1 LRRFAAFVLALGAL
15 LLPPAIAEA
24 HPAPFTYLDLRIERD
39 AIVGTLIA
47 HIFDVGH
54 DLNIDPPDRL
64 LDPSVAAQQAAA
76 TIALLAPR
84 MRLAVDGRPLDA
96 AWSGVEAVP
105 DRQSL
110 RLHVRYALASPPGR
124 LTVNLKLFPYDPAH
138 QTFINVY
145 EGTALTQAILDDA
158 RTQFVYYSGSRQGA
172 FAVARA
178 LIPDGIRHIVLG
190 PDHLIF
196 LLGLLL
202 LGGSL
207 YHLALIATAFTA
219 GHLLTLTLAS
229 FNIVNPS
236 LRLVE
241 PAIALSIVY
250 VGADNLIVSGP
261 GGGRDVRGWIAF
273 TFGFIHGFGFANVLR
288 FMNLPPRALASAI
301 GAFNVG
307 IEIGQLAIVV
317 ALAFGLSF
325 LKSRSETASRQL
337 AFGGSIIVIAAGTFW
352 FVQRVFFPGGI
363 S

>member
-1 LRRFAAFVLALGAL
+1 MRQLAVLLVSLGIFLRPAAAD
-15 LLPPAIAEA
+15 A
-24 HPAPFTYLDLRIERD
+24 HPAPFTYLDLRMEQA
-39 AIVGTLIA
+39 AITGTLIV

-54 DLNIDPPDRL
+54 DLNIEPPDRL

-76 TIALLAPR
+76 TMALLAPR
-84 MRLAVDGRPLDA
+84 ITLAVDGRRLTA
-96 AWSGVEAVP
+96 AWSDVEPVP

-110 RLHVRYALASPPGR
+110 RLRVRYALASPPGR
-124 LTVNLKLFPYDPAH
+124 VTINLRLFPYDPAH
-138 QTFINVY
+138 QTFINMY

-158 RTQFVYYSGSRQGA
+158 HTEFMYYSGSPRGT
-172 FAVARA
+172 FAVART
-178 LIPDGIRHIVLG
+178 LVPEGIRHIVVG

-207 YHLALIATAFTA
+207 FHLALIATAFTA
-219 GHLLTLTLAS
+219 GHVLTLTLAS
-229 FNIVNPS
+229 FNVVNPS

-261 GGGRDVRGWIAF
+261 GGGRDVRAWIAF

-288 FMNLPPRALASAI
+288 SMNLPPRALASAI

-307 IEIGQLAIVV
+307 IEIGQLAVV
-317 ALAFGLSF
+317 FAMASALIL
-325 LKSRSETASRQL
+325 LKSRSEEASRRL
-337 AFGGSIIVIAAGTFW
+337 AVAGSIIVIAAGAFW
-352 FVQRVFFPGGI
+352 FV
-363 S
+363 